1 MKRFSFGFLLMLL
14 LAPTTPLTAQTI
26 SSVAAV
32 VNADVITSYQLDRA
46 VERLVTNQNPSSTPS
61 DQELLKLRQEVLEQ
75 LINDLLLQQRSK
87 ELGLAVTSQEIDAA
101 VDDVMT
107 NNNLDA
113 STLEAALAAEGMT
126 LESYRQQIRD
136 EILRYKLMS
145 QEVNY
150 RARVTSGDVRRY
162 FEENIDQ
169 FDTQTRL
176 FVSRISFALPA
187 DLSSGEA
194 ARIEEQANT
203 SRQRLLDGAPF
214 DTVLAEAGDMAE
226 GGIMGELVL
235 SDLAAPLQQALQNLT
250 TGDISVPTELNQQLH
265 LFIINERRSGEELAF
280 EQAKDSIEE
289 RLRREK
295 TEERFIEWEEE
306 LRSNAYID
314 RRL

>member
-1 MKRFSFGFLLMLL
+1 MKKYIFGFILILL
-14 LAPTTPLTAQTI
+14 LATTSLLAAQPIT
-26 SSVAAV
+26 SVAAV
-32 VNADVITSYQLDRA
+32 VNADIITTYQLDRDVA
-46 VERLVTNQNPSSTPS
+46 RLLSRQNLTSSPS
-61 DQELLKLRQEVLEQ
+61 DQELQTLRLEVLEQ
-75 LINDLLLQQRSK
+75 LINDRLLQQRSK
-87 ELGLAVTSQEIDAA
+87 ELGLSVSDQEINAA

-107 NNNLDA
+107 SNNLDPT
-113 STLEAALAAEGMT
+113 TLEIALAAEKMT

-136 EILRYKLMS
+136 DILRYKLMS

-150 RARVTSGDVRRY
+150 RTQVTSSEVRRY

-187 DLSSGEA
+187 DRTNTDA
-194 ARIEEQANT
+194 AHIADQANQ
-203 SRQRLLDGAPF
+203 SRRQLLDGTPF
-214 DTVLAEAGDMAE
+214 DVVLAQAGDSAD

-235 SDLAAPLQQALQNLT
+235 NDLAAPLQQALQNLA
-250 TGDISVPTELNQQLH
+250 TGDISPPTEFNQQLH
-265 LFIINERRSGEELAF
+265 LFIINDRRSGEELAF
-280 EQAKDSIEE
+280 ERSKGSIEE

-295 TEERFIEWEEE
+295 TEERFSQWEEE

>member
-1 MKRFSFGFLLMLL
+1 MKRFTFGFLLMVL
-14 LAPTTPLTAQTI
+14 LAPAAPLTAQTI

>member
-1 MKRFSFGFLLMLL
+1 MKRFTFGFLLMLL

-32 VNADVITSYQLDRA
+32 VNADVITTYQLDRA
-46 VERLVTNQNPSSTPS
+46 VERLVANQNPSSPPS
-61 DQELLKLRQEVLEQ
+61 DQELQKLRQEVLEQ
-75 LINDLLLQQRSK
+75 LINDRLLQQRSK
-87 ELGLAVTSQEIDAA
+87 ELGLAVTPQEIDAA
-101 VDDVMT
+101 VADVMT
-107 NNNLDA
+107 SNNLD
-113 STLEAALAAEGMT
+113 STTLETALAAEGMT

-194 ARIEEQANT
+194 ARIKEQAT
-203 SRQRLLDGAPF
+203 KSRQRLLDGAPF

-235 SDLAAPLQQALQNLT
+235 SDLAATLQQALQNLT

-265 LFIINERRSGEELAF
+265 LFIINDRRSGEELAF
-280 EQAKDSIEE
+280 ERAKESIEE

>member
-1 MKRFSFGFLLMLL
+1 MKRFTFWFLLMFLSVPISP
-14 LAPTTPLTAQTI
+14 LAAQTI

-32 VNADVITSYQLDRA
+32 VNTDIITTYQLDRA
-46 VERLVTNQNPSSTPS
+46 VERLISNQQLSRTPS
-61 DQELLKLRQEVLEQ
+61 DQERQQLRREVLDQ
-75 LINDLLLQQRSK
+75 LINDRLLQQRSK
-87 ELGLAVTSQEIDAA
+87 ELGLSVTTQEVDAA

-107 NNNLDA
+107 SNNLDPA
-113 STLEAALAAEGMT
+113 TLETALAAEGMT
-126 LESYRQQIRD
+126 LESYRRQIHD

-150 RARVTSGDVRRY
+150 RARVTSGEVRRY
-162 FEENIDQ
+162 FEENIEQ

-187 DLSSGEA
+187 DRTNTDA
-194 ARIEEQANT
+194 ARIADQANK
-203 SRQRLLDGAPF
+203 SRRQLLDGTPF
-214 DTVLAEAGDMAE
+214 DVVLAQAGDSAD

-235 SDLAAPLQQALQNLT
+235 SDLAAPLQQALQNLA
-250 TGDISVPTELNQQLH
+250 TGDISAPTEFNQQLH
-265 LFIINERRSGEELAF
+265 LFIVNDRRSGEELAF
-280 EQAKDSIEE
+280 ERSKGSIEE

-295 TEERFIEWEEE
+295 TEERFTQWEQE